1 MTDRIAQ
8 LERLVALDPTD
19 SECLYSLAFEH
30 AKAGDHANAIAWYD
44 KAIAAA
50 PDFCYAYF
58 HKARSEQASGDTD
71 AARRTLAAGLERAE
85 ALGDAKAAG
94 ELAAELDA
102 VS

>member
-19 SECLYSLAFEH
+19 EECLYSLAFEH
-30 AKAGDHANAIAWYD
+30 AKAGDHAQAITWYG

-58 HKARSEQASGDTD
+58 HKARSEHAAGDVD
-71 AARRTLAAGLERAE
+71 AARRTLAAGLERAR
-85 ALGDAKAAG
+85 AIGDDKATG
-94 ELAAELDA
+94 ELTGALDA
-102 VS
+102 LS